1 MLEPD
6 GEGENDAEMI
16 LNEVLML
23 RWCHGQVLR
32 SRRNHLHEN
41 LVYVINWAGPVN
53 LLSWERKKELNTPSA
68 LRNISTPN
76 APAPLSYLTVLSA
89 ISAPR
94 TVRGGSWLRKG
105 TDTRY
110 QALSLWASLPSD
122 RNKAAPRRYAQ
133 PWTATFLTNG
143 TYFSAHSGCAL
154 RILRVS

>member
-53 LLSWERKKELNTPSA
+53 LLSWERKKELNTPFA

-76 APAPLSYLTVLSA
+76 APAPLSNLTALSA
-89 ISAPR
+89 ISAAR
-94 TVRGGSWLRKG
+94 TVNGGSRLRRKAN
-105 TDTRY
+105 TR
-110 QALSLWASLPSD
+110 
-122 RNKAAPRRYAQ
+122 
-133 PWTATFLTNG
+133 
-143 TYFSAHSGCAL
+143 
-154 RILRVS
+154 